1 MGPVRKKLMM
11 EARPTLICI
20 PDISGFTRF
29 MSETRFELNSKV
41 VTSLLNQIIYSNNI
55 GLKISEIEGDAVLF
69 FKNGDLPDLK
79 VLLEQCNRF
88 YLEFY
93 EQIEKLR
100 SRFSDSKGSEKIPEM
115 LGLKIILH
123 YGESIGEVVVG
134 KNIKLMGEDVIVAH
148 RLLKNNLALDEYI
161 LISEKLWKEYLGKY
175 RIDRGT
181 KRHFQKGNIETE
193 HIGRI
198 NFYYKDLRPLL
209 ELT

>member
-1 MGPVRKKLMM
+1 M
-11 EARPTLICI
+11 EAQPTLICI

-41 VTSLLNQIIYSNNI
+41 VTSLLNQIIYSNKI

-69 FKNGDLPDLK
+69 FKRGNLPDLK
-79 VLLEQCNRF
+79 DLLEQCNRF

-93 EQIEKLR
+93 KQIEELHSKY
-100 SRFSDSKGSEKIPEM
+100 SDRDGSEKIPEM

-123 YGESIGEVVVG
+123 YGESIGEVAVG

-148 RLLKNNLALDEYI
+148 RLLKNDLYLDEYV
-161 LISEKLWKEYLGKY
+161 LISEKLWHQYLNTATHGEDIKNDFGKDSIY
-175 RIDRGT
+175 
-181 KRHFQKGNIETE
+181 TE
-193 HIGRI
+193 HIGQI

-209 ELT
+209 EES